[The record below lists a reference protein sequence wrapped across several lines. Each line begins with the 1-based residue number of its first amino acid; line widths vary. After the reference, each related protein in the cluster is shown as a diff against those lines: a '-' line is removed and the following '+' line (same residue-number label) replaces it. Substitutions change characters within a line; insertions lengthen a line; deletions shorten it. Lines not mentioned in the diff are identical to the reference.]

1 MAKQTLKSLLGASD
15 GRVDVNYELNQP
27 TLTPQRIQSG
37 QYTVATQS
45 VAPSQT
51 ASLAKSLGQFSGVLK
66 NYSELQEDIGVKMA
80 AGVQDKDLFKELK
93 KEDPASFLTFQRR
106 KAYRNALYKRALNY
120 DILPSLSNDTTE
132 LLNLNE
138 FGAETDQF
146 IQKRLDP
153 YLDGKWKEFSEKV
166 GAYADDPAAQAMWI
180 ATTSQWRQS
189 MVENYNKEVENFN
202 KNAQKQELGLQ
213 IQAIGQRTVD
223 EAGNQLVPDFSTLP
237 DILQNRDDLMAED
250 GISPLE
256 RTNIMATEITAQATA
271 LLAAGRINDANTLIS
286 LTEATKVNGKP
297 VFKTGNSARQFA
309 DVKMRINNAS
319 DEKDV
324 LTDAQKSDIYEGQVA
339 AVYAQLPAI
348 DTVEQLDQFTRKTIV
363 EVFESIDPNITDEQ
377 INASI
382 EAMFNHPTS
391 SSEGFDQALQ
401 QIALNGPD
409 FGNSMYFL
417 TKNKVNLQRTQIQER
432 TAIVTSITP
441 KQKDGYLKDFSDW
454 KKDNPQKSAKQWL
467 TSESIRIPVF
477 AELRQ
482 RDAELSRGNWVFDN
496 TYYNNADDL
505 LAQQAD
511 LVAAAAVADISKTE
525 TAEKAVIK
533 SRIDIIAQQSLP
545 DILRNTQEYARSLD
559 PELTEEERNTA
570 IRDFVNESVTRA
582 AERTRDY
589 IEAYKKRGMVIE
601 EATAMSMARIRQAE
615 AVTGKGQQK
624 IKYRHLDQETVAY
637 APDLIKKE
645 REQMLAR
652 GDMPQLGRS
661 LINRG
666 FPEWDPQ
673 SWKLLDATDLTVQ
686 DVRLFAS
693 ESELDSVT
701 AAWKDVV
708 QKELQLEQLTEEEEA
723 IKDLFQ
729 DFGIYDL
736 ATLNTFIAE
745 QRSFLEDTD

>member
-106 KAYRNALYKRALNY
+106 KAYRNALYKRAINY

-153 YLDGKWKEFSEKV
+153 YLEGKWGEFSEKV

-189 MVENYNKEVENFN
+189 MVQNYNKEVENFN
-202 KNAQKQELGLQ
+202 IDAQKQELGLQ

-237 DILQNRDDLMAED
+237 DILQNRDDLLADD
-250 GISPLE
+250 GITPLD
-256 RTNIMATEITAQATA
+256 RTNIMATEIAAQATA
-271 LLAAGRINDANTLIS
+271 LLAAGRVNDANTLIS

-309 DVKMRINNAS
+309 DIKSRINNDS
-319 DEKDV
+319 DMDDER
-324 LTDAQKSDIYEGQVA
+324 TDAEKRRTYTGQALVSYENLNA
-339 AVYAQLPAI
+339 L
-348 DTVEQLDQFTRKTIV
+348 DSLDQLDPFTRQTLIST
-363 EVFESIDPNITDEQ
+363 FESLNPEITDEE
-377 INASI
+377 I
-382 EAMFNHPTS
+382 EANLAAIFDHPVS
-391 SSEGFDQALQ
+391 SSEGYDQALQ
-401 QIALNGPD
+401 EIALNAGD
-409 FGNSMYFL
+409 FGNSLYFD
-417 TKNKVNLQRTQIQER
+417 TKADVNRRRLELQRREVIM
-432 TAIVTSITP
+432 TSITP

-454 KKDNPQKSAKQWL
+454 KRDNPQKSAKQWISSQGL
-467 TSESIRIPVF
+467 QIPLF
-477 AELRQ
+477 KELR
-482 RDAELSRGNWVFDN
+482 DKDVELSQGNWVFDN
-496 TYYNNADDL
+496 TYYKNANDL

-511 LVAAAAVADISKTE
+511 LVAATAVADITDSG
-525 TAEKAVIK
+525 EKAVIN
-533 SRIDIIAQQSLP
+533 STIDIIAQQSLP

-570 IRDFVNESVTRA
+570 IRDFVNQSVTRA
-582 AERTRDY
+582 AERTRDFT
-589 IEAYKKRGMVIE
+589 EAFKKRGMVLE
-601 EATAMSMARIRQAE
+601 ETSPLSMA
-615 AVTGKGQQK
+615 K
-624 IKYRHLDQETVAY
+624 IKTAPSVSKTGAQKARYKHLQNETVSYSA
-637 APDLIKKE
+637 DFINKE
-645 REQMLAR
+645 RETMLAR
-652 GDMPQLGRS
+652 GDIPQLGRS

-666 FPEWDPQ
+666 FPEWDSQ
-673 SWKLLDATDLTVQ
+673 SWKLLDETGLTVQ

-701 AAWKDVV
+701 AEWKDVAN
-708 QKELQLEQLTEEEEA
+708 KELQLEPLTEEEEA
-723 IKDLFQ
+723 IKDLYQ
-729 DFGIYDL
+729 DFGIYNL
-736 ATLNTFIAE
+736 STLNTFIAE
-745 QRSFLEDTD
+745 QRTFLEDTD